1 MKFKAYLFDL
11 DGTILD
17 TSYDLANAVNNM
29 RRHYKLADLPVP
41 EILSYLGDGATQ
53 LVERSLDKTSTNTE
67 EALKVFLD
75 FYEEGICL
83 KTDFYPGLKEFL
95 VELKKQGIPAG
106 ILTNKPQV
114 MTDKLIDA
122 LGISDL
128 FQFAYGPDVLGK
140 KPDPNGL
147 LHCLKELNVKATDA
161 VMVGDHHTDMLAGNA
176 AGTKTIFV
184 KFGFGHK
191 AESQVDYEIDC
202 GTELFK
208 FL

>member
-1 MKFKAYLFDL
+1 
-11 DGTILD
+11 
-17 TSYDLANAVNNM
+17 M
-29 RRHYKLADLPVP
+29 RSHYQLPALPVP

-53 LVERSLDKTSTNTE
+53 LVERSLTNTSTDSV
-67 EALKVFLD
+67 EALKIFLD
-75 FYEEGICL
+75 LYEEGICI
-83 KTDFYPGLKEFL
+83 KTDFYPGIKEFL
-95 VELKKQGIPAG
+95 IELKQRGIPAG
-106 ILTNKPQV
+106 ILTNKPQA
-114 MTDKLIDA
+114 MTDKLIDV
-122 LGISDL
+122 LDISDL

-147 LHCLKELNVKATDA
+147 LHCLKELKVEAHDA

-191 AESQVDYEIDC
+191 ANSQVDYEIDC

>member
-11 DGTILD
+11 DGTVLD

-29 RRHYKLADLPVP
+29 RTHYQLSALPVP
-41 EILSYLGDGATQ
+41 EILSYLGDGAIQ
-53 LVERSLDKTSTNTE
+53 LVERSLSNTSTNIK
-67 EALKVFLD
+67 EALKIFLD
-75 FYEEGICL
+75 FYEDGICI
-83 KTDFYPGLKEFL
+83 KTDFYPGVKEFL
-95 VELKKQGIPAG
+95 IELKKQGIPAG
-106 ILTNKPQV
+106 ILTNKPQA
-114 MTDKLIDA
+114 MTDKLIDV
-122 LGISDL
+122 LGIADL
-128 FQFAYGPDVLGK
+128 FQFAYGPDILGK

-147 LHCLKELNVKATDA
+147 LHCLKELKVDAHEA

-184 KFGFGHK
+184 TFGFGHK